1 MPKMVAPDKGLK
13 QTDVG
18 GYRYNVNRQG
28 VYNVENRNH
37 VDAMKREGF
46 IEASMMGAVTNS
58 ENIGYTCT
66 ACGFGSFF
74 KKCGRC
80 GVVND
85 RIETDGTTNG

>member
-1 MPKMVAPDKGLK
+1 MVAPDKGLK